1 MIRSVRSNQQA
12 ALAEAI
18 AHFLKSCTPGQIEAA
33 LGIPVQLGKIL
44 EQSRYKAVTIDRRQD
59 NYAGFDA
66 LAWAFPSNEGS
77 LVIDRTTLETLFERI
92 TKGYSREDW
101 IHLNMAIRSRPVLA
115 QAGRPADLAEGLPES
130 DFRDRLQTIE
140 AEVEA
145 RLDDPAYRAQLLR
158 DMENFQ
164 GV

>member
-1 MIRSVRSNQQA
+1 MIRSVRWNQQA
-12 ALAEAI
+12 ALGEAI
-18 AHFLKSCTPGQIEAA
+18 AHFLKDCTPGQIEAA
-33 LGIPVQLGKIL
+33 LGVPVQLGKIL
-44 EQSRYKAVTIDRRQD
+44 EQSRHKVVTIDRHQD

-66 LAWAFPSNEGS
+66 LARELPANEGS
-77 LVIDRTTLETLFERI
+77 LVIDRSTLGVLFERI
-92 TKGYSREDW
+92 TKSYFREDW
-101 IHLNMAIRSRPVLA
+101 IYLNMAIRSRPVLV

-130 DFRDRLQTIE
+130 DFRDRLQAME